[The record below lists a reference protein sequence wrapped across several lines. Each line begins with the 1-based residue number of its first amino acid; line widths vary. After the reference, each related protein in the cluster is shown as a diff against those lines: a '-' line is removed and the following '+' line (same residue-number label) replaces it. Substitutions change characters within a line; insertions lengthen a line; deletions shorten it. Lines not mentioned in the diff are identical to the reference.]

1 VWDQAEVEQHLKN
14 IQLDLN
20 DIADGKSTVSLKT
33 LAFQIGVVREMIER
47 AASTNSGIMVAPNP
61 PHPDCY
67 MFGGRGCANI
77 RLDVGLNM
85 ARRKTSV

>member
-1 VWDQAEVEQHLKN
+1 MWDQAEVEQHLKN

-33 LAFQIGVVREMIER
+33 LAFQIDVVREMIER
-47 AASTNSGIMVAPNP
+47 AASTNSGIMKPPKP

-67 MFGGRGCANI
+67 MFGRRGA
-77 RLDVGLNM
+77 
-85 ARRKTSV
+85 ARPG